1 MDIGSLFAGIGGLEK
16 GLEASGLGR
25 VIWQVEQDQ
34 FCRTILAKHWPDAD
48 RSVCDVRLAT
58 ASVLRRVDILCGGFP
73 CQDVSAAGAGAGLS
87 GARSGLWYEYH
98 RAVLDLRPRAVVVE
112 NVASGASRWLVPV
125 RRMLET
131 SGYRTR
137 AISVAASDV
146 GAPHRRSRIFVIGL
160 ADADRLRVAQSQG
173 HLSQSGRRS
182 LDGGQT
188 VADAMRSRRE
198 GTDERGK
205 EFSNAS
211 GCSEALA
218 DAHGFDVRL
227 EQGRRPRT
235 HGADPSLTGGAQ
247 PIAQSNMGRNVDGL
261 PAGLDLP
268 ARWPAGQGAFQYE
281 WEPPRTIP
289 KGSDPNRRARLKAL
303 GNAVVPHCGY
313 VAGRALLEW
322 MSEVQP

>member
-1 MDIGSLFAGIGGLEK
+1 MFTIGSLFSGVGGLEK

-160 ADADRLRVAQSQG
+160 ADA
-173 HLSQSGRRS
+173 
-182 LDGGQT
+182 
-188 VADAMRSRRE
+188 
-198 GTDERGK
+198 
-205 EFSNAS
+205 
-211 GCSEALA
+211 
-218 DAHGFDVRL
+218 HGFDVRL

-247 PIAQSNMGRNVDGL
+247 PIAQSDMGRVAHGL
-261 PAGLDLP
+261 SAGLDLP

-322 MSEVQP
+322 MGEVKS

>member
-1 MDIGSLFAGIGGLEK
+1 MFTIGSLFSGVGGLEK

-25 VIWQVEQDQ
+25 VIWQVEQDG
-34 FCRTILAKHWPDAD
+34 FCRTILAKHWPDAG

-58 ASVLRRVDILCGGFP
+58 SSVLRRVDILCGGFP

-173 HLSQSGRRS
+173 RIDELGRRS

-188 VADAMRSRRE
+188 VADA
-198 GTDERGK
+198 
-205 EFSNAS
+205 
-211 GCSEALA
+211 
-218 DAHGFDVRL
+218 HGLDIRL
-227 EQGRRPRT
+227 EQGRGERP
-235 HGADPSLTGGAQ
+235 HVAGSALAGGAQ
-247 PIAQSNMGRNVDGL
+247 PIAESDMGRSSPRL

-268 ARWPAGQGAFQYE
+268 ARWPAGQGAFQYD

-289 KGSDPNRRARLKAL
+289 KGSDPHRRQRLKAL
-303 GNAVVPHCGY
+303 GNSVVPACGY

-322 MSEVQP
+322 MSEVQS